1 MLYPLKNN
9 ELIGGFFKTNP
20 NFANCI
26 VFVHF
31 YYIVMPKTEELQNLS
46 QKNEISFEEFRKA
59 VLVDYRIANESR
71 EASLLGRKEVL
82 SGKAKFGIFGDG
94 KEIAQ
99 LAMAKAFKKGDFR
112 SGYYRDQTFMF
123 AIGELTMQ
131 QWFAGLYAHADLAAE
146 PSAAGRQM
154 GGHYSTQS
162 INPDGS
168 WKNLTDKYN
177 SSSDISPTGGQMPRL
192 LGLALASKLFRTN
205 TNLHSSEFEKFS
217 KKGDEIA
224 FGTIGDASTSEGLFW
239 ESINA
244 AGVMQIPMLV
254 SVWDD
259 GYGISV
265 PKKYQTTKGDIH
277 EALSGMQ
284 RDKKAPGFEM
294 YKVKAWDYSA
304 LCDVYEKAAAL
315 CRTEHIPALI
325 HVEEVTQPQGHST
338 SGSHER
344 YKSPERLQWE
354 KDFDG
359 IKKMR
364 EWVLKFAIATEAELT
379 EIEEKAKETVK
390 EARNN
395 AWAAYTGPIKQEA
408 AEAIALILATVE
420 GTPHLDAVNKFI
432 AEIKTAKDPMRKD
445 TVIAIKKTLRL
456 TCNNNSPAREALQKF
471 SNEYAVLNEDRY
483 DSLLYTNEVLSV
495 AEVKP
500 DYSSDESANGYEIL
514 RDNFDAILGKYPEV
528 VIFGEDSGKL
538 GGVNQGLENMQKKY
552 GEERVFD
559 TGIREATIIG
569 QAIGLA
575 LRGLRPIAEIQYLDY
590 LLYALQILSDDLA
603 TLAYRTKGTQRAP
616 VIIRTRG
623 HRLEGIWHSGSP
635 MGMIINSLR
644 GIYVCVPRNM
654 TQAAGFYNTLLSAN
668 EPGIIIEPLNSY
680 RLKEK
685 RPGNFGEFKLPLG
698 IPEVIREGKDVTI
711 VTYGPLCRMAVE
723 AAQQLE
729 AENIS
734 VEVIDV
740 QTLLPFDINH
750 SIVESLKKT
759 NRVLFLDE
767 DVKGGASAFMMEKV
781 LEEQGGYAHLDSAP
795 RTLTA
800 KDHRPAYGSDGDF
813 FSKPSVEDIFDTV
826 YSIMNE
832 ADPSAHPDIY

>member
-1 MLYPLKNN
+1 M
-9 ELIGGFFKTNP
+9 
-20 NFANCI
+20 A
-26 VFVHF
+26 
-31 YYIVMPKTEELQNLS
+31 KTEELQNLPEN
-46 QKNEISFEEFRKA
+46 KEISFEEFKKT
-59 VLVDYRIANESR
+59 VLNDYRIAHESR

-99 LAMAKAFKKGDFR
+99 IAMAKAFKRGDFR

-123 AIGELTMQ
+123 ALGELTLQ
-131 QWFAGLYAHADLAAE
+131 EWFAGLYAHADIQAE
-146 PSAAGRQM
+146 PSSAGRQM
-154 GGHYSTQS
+154 GGHYSTQN
-162 INPDGS
+162 INPDGT
-168 WKNLTDKYN
+168 WKDLTSKYN
-177 SSSDISPTGGQMPRL
+177 SSSDISPTGSQMPRL
-192 LGLALASKLFRTN
+192 LGLALASKLFRHN
-205 TNLHSSEFEKFS
+205 PNLQTAAFEKFS
-217 KKGDEIA
+217 KQGNEIG

-254 SVWDD
+254 SIWDD

-265 PKKYQTTKGDIH
+265 PKKYQTTKGDIY
-277 EALSGMQ
+277 EALKGMQ
-284 RDKKAPGFEM
+284 RDKKAPGYDM
-294 YKVKAWDYSA
+294 HKVKAWDYSA
-304 LCDVYEKAAAL
+304 LCETYEKAAEI
-315 CRTEHIPALI
+315 CRTEHVPVLI

-364 EWVLKFAIATEAELT
+364 EWILKFAIANETELNT
-379 EIEEKAKETVK
+379 IEETARETVK
-390 EARNN
+390 EARNK
-395 AWAAYTGPIKQEA
+395 AWAAYLEPIKQEI
-408 AEAIALILATVE
+408 AEGIALIQSVTE
-420 GTPHLDAVNKFI
+420 GTQYKDATDKFI
-432 AEIKTAKDPMRKD
+432 AEIKAAKDPLRKD
-445 TVIAIKKTLRL
+445 LLIATKKTLRL
-456 TCNNNSPAREALQKF
+456 TRNENSPARENLLKF
-471 SNEYAVLNEDRY
+471 CKEYEAINIERY
-483 DSLLYTNEVLSV
+483 DSLLYTNHALSV
-495 AEVKP
+495 GEIKP
-500 DYSSDESANGYEIL
+500 EYTTEETANGHEIL

-552 GEERVFD
+552 GEDRVFD

-590 LLYALQILSDDLA
+590 LLYALQVLSDDLA
-603 TLAYRTKGTQRAP
+603 TLAYRTKGTQYAP

-654 TQAAGFYNTLLSAN
+654 TQAAGFYNTLLSSN
-668 EPGIIIEPLNSY
+668 EPAIVIEPLNSY

-685 RPGNFGEFKLPLG
+685 RPSNFGEFKLPLG
-698 IPEVIREGKDVTI
+698 VPEILKEGNDVTI
-711 VTYGPLCRMAVE
+711 VTYGPLCRIAMETAT
-723 AAQQLE
+723 QL
-729 AENIS
+729 AEVNIS
-734 VEVIDV
+734 VEIIDV
-740 QTLLPFDINH
+740 QTLLPFDIN
-750 SIVESLKKT
+750 STIVESLKKT

-767 DVKGGASAFMMEKV
+767 DVKGGASAFMMQKV
-781 LEEQGGYAHLDSAP
+781 LEEQGGYQYLDSAP
-795 RTLTA
+795 RTLTG

-813 FSKPSVEDIFDTV
+813 FSKPAVEDIFDAV

-832 ADPSAHPDIY
+832 VDPASYPDIY